1 MGSAIFEPRRVRRS
15 PLLYSGSRD
24 LESSRGADEP
34 KRAEGNAGSV
44 IQNQELIEAA
54 KSQPGMSSGDFNI
67 FEWSAYG
74 VGVVVAT
81 LSAIVVKFWYAI
93 EGKNAKDIT
102 LLMEINNRLEK
113 EIEDMRR
120 AQAKS
125 DVEAALLRQENAV
138 LKERIHELEQRLA
151 NYERGHGA

>member
-1 MGSAIFEPRRVRRS
+1 
-15 PLLYSGSRD
+15 
-24 LESSRGADEP
+24 
-34 KRAEGNAGSV
+34 
-44 IQNQELIEAA
+44 
-54 KSQPGMSSGDFNI
+54 
-67 FEWSAYG
+67 
-74 VGVVVAT
+74 
-81 LSAIVVKFWYAI
+81 
-93 EGKNAKDIT
+93 
-102 LLMEINNRLEK
+102 MEINNRLER

>member
-1 MGSAIFEPRRVRRS
+1 
-15 PLLYSGSRD
+15 
-24 LESSRGADEP
+24 
-34 KRAEGNAGSV
+34 V
-44 IQNQELIEAA
+44 IQNEKIAEAA
-54 KSQPGMSSGDFNI
+54 GHAPGMSSGDFNI